1 MNINKNCKY
10 FYRHKPCAMISQ
22 SLDLLV
28 NDMLKDLDVSFVDGH
43 NITKKHLGI
52 KGLPYKAMLAMNYIT
67 AIKKL

>member
-1 MNINKNCKY
+1 MNVNKNCKY
-10 FYRHKPCAMISQ
+10 FYRHKPCAVISQ

-28 NDMLKDLDVSFVDGH
+28 NDMLKDLDVSFVNGH
-43 NITKKHLGI
+43 NITKKYLGI